1 MAQMEGVDLLTIS
14 FAGGGQMQRVV
25 HAFTGAACLG
35 TATHN
40 TAVRGAL

>member
-1 MAQMEGVDLLTIS
+1 MAQMEGVDLLTIG

-25 HAFTGAACLG
+25 DASSGAACLR
-35 TATHN
+35 TTTHN